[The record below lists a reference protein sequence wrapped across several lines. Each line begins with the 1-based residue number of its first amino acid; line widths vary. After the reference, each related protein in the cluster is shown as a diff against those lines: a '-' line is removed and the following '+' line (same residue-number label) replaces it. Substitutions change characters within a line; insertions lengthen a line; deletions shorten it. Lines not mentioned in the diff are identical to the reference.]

1 MLEEEKMKCKNHLS
15 LLNNRRDDYM
25 KAEYMLRITS
35 IIQLREEISY
45 LENGFRTLRPNSGIR
60 ELPYNEDSGMY
71 PMSSVYSMRALTY
84 SEGSIFQY

>member
-25 KAEYMLRITS
+25 KAEYMYESHLS
-35 IIQLREEISY
+35 QLREEISY